1 MKFVLDNE
9 NYYHAR
15 LGLIILQSDET
26 IEQEIRT
33 TLPSNIS
40 INHSRIPC
48 NKIVSS
54 ENLSQMQIDLPTA
67 SELLPKITYDSIGY
81 ACTSGATIIGSSEV
95 EKLINSKQESRLVTD
110 PIKATKEAL
119 INLNCHNIAFVSPY
133 EKSVTEAMRLNL
145 HQDGFKIKDQI
156 SFNETDDTVVARIAE
171 EDCLKAIIDI
181 GRNDVDA
188 IFISCTNL
196 KTFNI
201 IDKAE
206 KILQKPVISSNQA
219 LIWHMLKSLN
229 ITKQGPGLLFR
240 NN

>member
-26 IEQEIRT
+26 IEQEIRA

-48 NKIVSS
+48 DKIVSS

-67 SELLPKITYDSIGY
+67 SELLPKIKYDSIGY

-95 EKLINSKQESRLVTD
+95 EKLINSKQESGLVTD

-133 EKSVTEAMRLNL
+133 EQSVTEAMRLNL
-145 HQDGFKIKDQI
+145 HHDGFKIKDQI

-171 EDCLKAIIDI
+171 EDSLKAIIDI

-206 KILQKPVISSNQA
+206 KVLQKPVISSNQA
-219 LIWHMLKSLN
+219 LIWHMLKPLKIN
-229 ITKQGPGLLFR
+229 KKGPGLLFQK
-240 NN
+240 

>member
-15 LGLIILQSDET
+15 FGLIILQSDET
-26 IEQEIRT
+26 IEQEIRA

-67 SELLPKITYDSIGY
+67 SELLPKIKYDSIGY

-95 EKLINSKQESRLVTD
+95 EKLISSKQESGLVTD

-133 EKSVTEAMRLNL
+133 EQSVTEAMRLNL
-145 HQDGFKIKDQI
+145 HHDGFKIKDQI

-171 EDCLKAIIDI
+171 EDSLKAIIDI

-206 KILQKPVISSNQA
+206 KVLQKPVISSNQA
-219 LIWHMLKSLN
+219 LIWHMLKPLKIN
-229 ITKQGPGLLFR
+229 KKGPGLLFQK
-240 NN
+240 

>member
-15 LGLIILQSDET
+15 FGLIILQSDET
-26 IEQEIRT
+26 IEQEIRA

-67 SELLPKITYDSIGY
+67 SELLPKIKYDSIGY

-95 EKLINSKQESRLVTD
+95 EKLISSKQESGLVTD

-133 EKSVTEAMRLNL
+133 EQSVTEAMRLNL
-145 HQDGFKIKDQI
+145 HHDGFKIKDQI

-171 EDCLKAIIDI
+171 EDSLKAIIDI

-188 IFISCTNL
+188 IFISCTNF

-206 KILQKPVISSNQA
+206 KVLQKPVISSNQA
-219 LIWHMLKSLN
+219 LIWHMLKPLKIN
-229 ITKQGPGLLFR
+229 KKGPGLLFQK
-240 NN
+240 

>member
-26 IEQEIRT
+26 IEQEIRA

-48 NKIVSS
+48 DKIVSS

-67 SELLPKITYDSIGY
+67 SELLPKIKYDSIGY

-95 EKLINSKQESRLVTD
+95 EKLISSKQESGLVTD

-133 EKSVTEAMRLNL
+133 EQSVTEAMRLNL
-145 HQDGFKIKDQI
+145 HHDGFKIKDQI

-171 EDCLKAIIDI
+171 EDSLKAIIDI

-206 KILQKPVISSNQA
+206 KVLQKPVISSNQA
-219 LIWHMLKSLN
+219 LIWNMLKPLKIN
-229 ITKQGPGLLFR
+229 KKGPGLLFQK
-240 NN
+240 

>member
-26 IEQEIRT
+26 IEQEIRA

-48 NKIVSS
+48 DKIVSS

-67 SELLPKITYDSIGY
+67 SELLPKIKYDSIGY

-95 EKLINSKQESRLVTD
+95 EKLISSKQESGLVTD

-133 EKSVTEAMRLNL
+133 EQSVTEAMRLNL
-145 HQDGFKIKDQI
+145 HHDGFKIKDQI
-156 SFNETDDTVVARIAE
+156 SFNENDDTVVARIAE
-171 EDCLKAIIDI
+171 EDSLKAIIDI

-206 KILQKPVISSNQA
+206 KVLQKPVISSNQA
-219 LIWHMLKSLN
+219 LIWHMLKPLKIN
-229 ITKQGPGLLFR
+229 KKGPGLLFQK
-240 NN
+240 

>member
-26 IEQEIRT
+26 IEQEIRA

-48 NKIVSS
+48 DKIVSS

-67 SELLPKITYDSIGY
+67 SELLPKIKYDSIGY

-133 EKSVTEAMRLNL
+133 EQSVTEAMRLNL

-171 EDCLKAIIDI
+171 EDSLKAIIDI

-188 IFISCTNL
+188 I
-196 KTFNI
+196 
-201 IDKAE
+201 
-206 KILQKPVISSNQA
+206 
-219 LIWHMLKSLN
+219 
-229 ITKQGPGLLFR
+229 LFHAQI
-240 NN
+240 

>member
-1 MKFVLDNE
+1 MKFVLDNK

-26 IEQEIRT
+26 IEQEIRA
-33 TLPSNIS
+33 TLSSNIS

-48 NKIVSS
+48 DKIVSS

-67 SELLPKITYDSIGY
+67 SELLPKIKYDSIGY

-133 EKSVTEAMRLNL
+133 EKSVTDAMRVNL
-145 HQDGFKIKDQI
+145 HQDGFKI
-156 SFNETDDTVVARIAE
+156 
-171 EDCLKAIIDI
+171 
-181 GRNDVDA
+181 
-188 IFISCTNL
+188 NL
-196 KTFNI
+196 F
-201 IDKAE
+201 
-206 KILQKPVISSNQA
+206 
-219 LIWHMLKSLN
+219 
-229 ITKQGPGLLFR
+229 
-240 NN
+240 

>member
-26 IEQEIRT
+26 IEQEIRA

-48 NKIVSS
+48 DKIVSS

-67 SELLPKITYDSIGY
+67 SELLPKIKYDSIGY

-95 EKLINSKQESRLVTD
+95 EKLISSKQESGLVTD

-133 EKSVTEAMRLNL
+133 EQSVTEAMRLNL
-145 HQDGFKIKDQI
+145 HHDGFKIKDQI

-171 EDCLKAIIDI
+171 EDSLKAIIDI

-206 KILQKPVISSNQA
+206 KVLQKPVISSNQA
-219 LIWHMLKSLN
+219 LIWHMLKPLKIN
-229 ITKQGPGLLFR
+229 KKGPGLLFQK
-240 NN
+240 

>member
-26 IEQEIRT
+26 IEQEIRA

-48 NKIVSS
+48 DKIVSS

-67 SELLPKITYDSIGY
+67 SELLPNIKYDSIGY

-95 EKLINSKQESRLVTD
+95 EKLINSNQESGLVTD

-133 EKSVTEAMRLNL
+133 EQSVTEAMRLNL
-145 HQDGFKIKDQI
+145 HHDGFKIKDQI

-171 EDCLKAIIDI
+171 EDSLKAIIDI

-206 KILQKPVISSNQA
+206 KVLQKPVISSNQA
-219 LIWHMLKSLN
+219 LIWHMLKPLK
-229 ITKQGPGLLFR
+229 IDKKGPGLLFQK
-240 NN
+240 

>member
-26 IEQEIRT
+26 IEQEIRA

-48 NKIVSS
+48 DKIVSS

-67 SELLPKITYDSIGY
+67 SELLPKIKYDSIGY

-95 EKLINSKQESRLVTD
+95 EKLISSKQESGLVTD

-133 EKSVTEAMRLNL
+133 EQSVTEAMRLNL
-145 HQDGFKIKDQI
+145 HHDGFKIKDQI

-171 EDCLKAIIDI
+171 EDSLKAIIDI

-206 KILQKPVISSNQA
+206 KVLQKPVISSNQT
-219 LIWHMLKSLN
+219 LIWHMLKPLKIN
-229 ITKQGPGLLFR
+229 KKGPGLLFQK
-240 NN
+240 